1 MDWVCGFGAVRRR
14 FWEKGDEFDG
24 LGFWASAWISG
35 GGFGV
40 SRARACCGVI
50 EEKSRAAAK
59 VACDGR
65 LVLGFFVRSDFGM
78 RNFLLEREGRLVVL
92 GVGGERRIW
101 LPRKAEENRGF
112 VVEAMDGFFSVFL
125 SLFVSGFLSLY

>member
-1 MDWVCGFGAVRRR
+1 M
-14 FWEKGDEFDG
+14 
-24 LGFWASAWISG
+24 
-35 GGFGV
+35 

-59 VACDGR
+59 VACDGK

-112 VVEAMDGFFSVFL
+112 VVVEAMDGFFSVFL